1 MCGSDRAS
9 SNPAPACSRRRQE
22 QQAAR
27 IDGASVNLNS
37 KGHTMNAFL
46 KALSQSVRSFA
57 RDDDGAQVVEYALI
71 IAVVSI
77 ILVVALRNL
86 TGTSFTGFI
95 GRVATCLTS
104 SATCA

>member
-1 MCGSDRAS
+1 
-9 SNPAPACSRRRQE
+9 
-22 QQAAR
+22 
-27 IDGASVNLNS
+27 
-37 KGHTMNAFL
+37 MNTFL
-46 KALSQSVRSFA
+46 KAASQSIKSFA

-95 GRVATCLTS
+95 ARVATCLTTAAS
-104 SATCA
+104 CA